1 MSTKPCL
8 HLEDFKKLEDFL
20 DSTNLFIMSALSH
33 SLERAYTTVT
43 DSERIDYCD
52 FLKMTMREQFQ
63 WLLSVSSG
71 REDELK
77 RFILR
82 KFYQILN

>member
-1 MSTKPCL
+1 MS
-8 HLEDFKKLEDFL
+8 KKLGLPLENFSKLEEFL
-20 DSTNLFIMSALSH
+20 DSTNLFIIAALSA
-33 SLERAYTTVT
+33 SLDRAYLTIA
-43 DSERIDYCD
+43 DNERIDYCD
-52 FLKMTMREQFQ
+52 YLRMTMREQFQ

>member
-1 MSTKPCL
+1 MSRKPCL
-8 HLEDFKKLEDFL
+8 HLEDFNKLDDFL
-20 DSTNLFIMSALSH
+20 DSTNLFIISALNL
-33 SLERAYTTVT
+33 SLERAYTTIADT
-43 DSERIDYCD
+43 ERIDYCD

-63 WLLSVSSG
+63 WLLSVSDG
-71 REDELK
+71 REEELK